1 METKASVWKAN
12 LNNGVILGLIG
23 VVLSLILYFFD
34 LITNSSLSYLILLI
48 EAVVLYFMIKS
59 YRDTVLNG
67 YMTYGQSVGA
77 GVVIFLYATIIST
90 IFSYILYKFID
101 PGLINKML
109 TIAEENLAK
118 RGMAADAI
126 DSAMSIT
133 KKMMKPEIMIIS
145 GLFGG
150 VFGGTIISLI
160 ISIFTKK
167 EGNPLTIDE
176 PEKL

>member
-12 LNNGVILGLIG
+12 LNNGLILGFIG
-23 VVLSLILYFFD
+23 VVLTLILYFFD
-34 LITNSSLSYLILLI
+34 LITNSSLSYIILLI
-48 EAVVLYFMIKS
+48 EAIVLYFMIKS
-59 YRDTVLNG
+59 YRDNVLMG
-67 YMTYGQSVGA
+67 YITYGQSVGA

-90 IFSYILYKFID
+90 IFTYILYKFID

-109 TIAEENLAK
+109 AVAEENLVK
-118 RGMAADAI
+118 KGVPSDSI
-126 DSAMSIT
+126 DTAMNLT
-133 KKMMKPEIMIIS
+133 KKMMKPGIMLIS

-150 VFGGTIISLI
+150 VFLGTIVSLI